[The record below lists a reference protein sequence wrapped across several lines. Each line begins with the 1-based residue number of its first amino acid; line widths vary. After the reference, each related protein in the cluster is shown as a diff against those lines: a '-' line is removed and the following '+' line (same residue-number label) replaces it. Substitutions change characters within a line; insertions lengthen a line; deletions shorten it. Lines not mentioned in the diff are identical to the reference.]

1 MECNDVLMGLAKHTI
16 ALGSSSFDMGSD
28 LVNGLSFLGYFKLTN
43 ENVTASNSSF
53 SLENDINTTIAIS
66 EVPSDNIE
74 NQVHQIWGILSII
87 LIFPPGF
94 VLYFPEMIGDICDM
108 NWCNAFFMLVFS
120 IFFPVVFIS
129 IQLYT
134 IIMTCLKKEVSQ
146 RDQTFITRMTAAEA
160 GLESTGQ
167 LMLQI
172 FTILNGFPSNWI
184 QKVTIVSSFLQ
195 IGRSVI
201 LQDIEVKILIKKEES
216 LTFFQSLKETLKRI
230 PIYVPTIIFR
240 TGSLVV
246 TMAYLRYYSIIPI
259 FVLFIELGVVSC
271 SRFSDHMDH
280 YAGPLMISNV
290 GVLNTYAFTQEGE
303 GRLCGDS
310 EDEYIKRFV
319 VQSSLITFI
328 HHTSILVIILVIG
341 YFQPQEFFIS
351 TLTITP
357 GSLSFYLMMGGLIG
371 IGALSLVINLFYFN
385 WDDISKCCSCIS
397 KCSSSK
403 TEFDDQEIPIER
415 IIRGR

>member
-230 PIYVPTIIFR
+230 PIYVPTIVFR
-240 TGSLVV
+240 AGSLVV
-246 TMAYLRYYSIIPI
+246 TIAYLRIYSIIPI
-259 FVLFIELGVVSC
+259 FILLIELGWVSWK
-271 SRFSDHMDH
+271 RFEKLSYRGWAMQ
-280 YAGPLMISNV
+280 YTAQLMISNV
-290 GVLNTYAFTQEGE
+290 GVLNSYAFSQVST
-303 GRLCGDS
+303 DK
-310 EDEYIKRFV
+310 EDEESIKRFV
-319 VQSSLITFI
+319 VQSTLITFI
-328 HHTSILVIILVIG
+328 HHTSILVIMMVIG
-341 YFQPQEFFIS
+341 YTQPPESFIT
-351 TLTITP
+351 TLIVEP
-357 GSLSFYLMMGGLIG
+357 GSEDFYLMIG
-371 IGALSLVINLFYFN
+371 CVIAIGVLSLAINLCYFK
-385 WDDISKCCSCIS
+385 WDEISKCC
-397 KCSSSK
+397 KTK
-403 TEFDDQEIPIER
+403 TESVDKDAPIELQEDAALETENA
-415 IIRGR
+415 